1 MNNNETI
8 IIEDLQTFE
17 ECTPLEDEI
26 KKLGVR
32 NLLLAPLIY
41 NETFI
46 GILELAS
53 PVPGDLNAIN
63 STILNEVL
71 PLFSM
76 CVKRSMDEINS
87 QVQSIIKEKC
97 TAIHPSVEWRFKIAA
112 MNVIRKT
119 QLGEQPDMEDIVFH
133 NVYPLYGLSDIRDSS
148 HRRNEAIQNDLIEN
162 LNMAREVIAA
172 AASYKN
178 LPVLDKLKYTID
190 KYIKSLRGG
199 LRSGDEN
206 EVVDFLH
213 RDVESLFEQLKN
225 LGENVKA
232 GIQRYRSAIDPA
244 PGYLYRRRKEFED
257 SVIRINESISAYIDE
272 EEERAQNMFPHYF
285 EKYKTDGVEHS
296 LYIGQ
301 SIAGEQKFDKLHLKN
316 LRLWQLMMTCG
327 IVNRCDE
334 LKNKLPVPLETAH
347 LILVQDTPLTIRF
360 QFDEKKFDV
369 SGSYNIR
376 YEIMKKRIDKA
387 EIRGKEERLTQPGKI
402 AIVYSQNSEAA
413 EYKEYIEYLQ
423 SKGYLKRE
431 LEEIELEDLQ
441 GVHGLRALR
450 AAVNIKS
457 SAFDTP
463 VVKKDI
469 RKALNATSN

>member
-1 MNNNETI
+1 
-8 IIEDLQTFE
+8 
-17 ECTPLEDEI
+17 
-26 KKLGVR
+26 
-32 NLLLAPLIY
+32 
-41 NETFI
+41 
-46 GILELAS
+46 
-53 PVPGDLNAIN
+53 
-63 STILNEVL
+63 
-71 PLFSM
+71 
-76 CVKRSMDEINS
+76 
-87 QVQSIIKEKC
+87 
-97 TAIHPSVEWRFKIAA
+97 
-112 MNVIRKT
+112 
-119 QLGEQPDMEDIVFH
+119 
-133 NVYPLYGLSDIRDSS
+133 
-148 HRRNEAIQNDLIEN
+148 
-162 LNMAREVIAA
+162 
-172 AASYKN
+172 
-178 LPVLDKLKYTID
+178 
-190 KYIKSLRGG
+190 
-199 LRSGDEN
+199 
-206 EVVDFLH
+206 
-213 RDVESLFEQLKN
+213 
-225 LGENVKA
+225 
-232 GIQRYRSAIDPA
+232 
-244 PGYLYRRRKEFED
+244 
-257 SVIRINESISAYIDE
+257 
-272 EEERAQNMFPHYF
+272 
-285 EKYKTDGVEHS
+285 
-296 LYIGQ
+296 
-301 SIAGEQKFDKLHLKN
+301 
-316 LRLWQLMMTCG
+316 MMTCG